1 MIRIQEFELLEASV
15 GGEAPATYDS
25 GGGMLSEMIPSSS
38 LRMLKFPG
46 GGNNSS
52 LESSFVDQGLHQYN
66 TWIPAPDSSR
76 IGTVMEVQGLSLSL
90 SSSMEAAKL
99 EELSSRNGGIYSNNI
114 TGSADQLLLHSG
126 GVDVAG
132 YGGGVAAAAEST
144 RTVNVLRNSRYL
156 KAAQGL
162 LEEFC
167 FVGRGKL
174 KNLIRAK
181 KNMMNSDESGNP
193 NSDHEHDGDPPPPP
207 PPSSSPAVR
216 SEHQNRK
223 IKLLSML
230 DEVDARYVRYSEQMQ
245 TMVNSFEL
253 VVGYGAAAPY
263 TGLAQEA
270 MSRHFRRIKD
280 GIVGQLRETCKVLGE
295 KDDGVG
301 GRRGLTRGET
311 PRLRFI
317 DQKLRHQKALH
328 QMAMGMFD
336 SEFWTPQRGLPQP
349 SVNTLRA
356 WLFDHFLNPYPS
368 EADKQVLSRQ
378 TGLSKNQVS
387 NWFINAR
394 VRLWKPMVEEMY
406 QQEAK
411 EEGDNAKDSQ
421 LIAEEKDPSHNII
434 VSSEN
439 QPMTLDSSILPN
451 HGDKSLLPV
460 TGFSLKAPDSWSAGA
475 GAGNGGFGAVAQVTR
490 DVSLTLGLQ
499 RIENLSRNNRI
510 PIKDFRAYN

>member
-1 MIRIQEFELLEASV
+1 MIRIREFELPEASV
-15 GGEAPATYDS
+15 AGEAPATYDS
-25 GGGMLSEMIPSSS
+25 AGGMLSE
-38 LRMLKFPG
+38 MLKFPG

-52 LESSFVDQGLHQYN
+52 LESSFVDQGLHQY

-90 SSSMEAAKL
+90 SSSWRGLEGMEAAKL
-99 EELSSRNGGIYSNNI
+99 EELSSRNGGIGIYSNNNA
-114 TGSADQLLLHSG
+114 TGADQLLLHSG
-126 GVDVAG
+126 VDVAG
-132 YGGGVAAAAEST
+132 YGDAAAAESI

-156 KAAQGL
+156 KAAQEL

-174 KNLIRAK
+174 KNLRAK
-181 KNMMNSDESGNP
+181 KNIMNNDESGNP
-193 NSDHEHDGDPPPPP
+193 NSDKDPPPPS

-216 SEHQNRK
+216 SEHQRRK

-230 DEVDARYVRYSEQMQ
+230 DEVDARYVRYNEQMQ

-270 MSRHFRRIKD
+270 MSRHFRRIKE

-295 KDDGVG
+295 KDAGE
-301 GRRGLTRGET
+301 RRGLTRGET

-328 QMAMGMFD
+328 EMAMGMLD
-336 SEFWTPQRGLPQP
+336 SEVWRPQRGLPEP

-368 EADKQVLSRQ
+368 EADKQLLSRQ

-406 QQEAK
+406 QKEAK
-411 EEGDNAKDSQ
+411 EEEEEGGGQGQAVDDNAKDSQ

-434 VSSEN
+434 DSSEN
-439 QPMTLDSSILPN
+439 QPMTLHSSIILPN
-451 HGDKSLLPV
+451 HADNSLPL
-460 TGFSLKAPDSWSAGA
+460 TGFSMKAPDSWSGGA
-475 GAGNGGFGAVAQVTR
+475 GAGNGGFGAAAQVTR

-499 RIENLSRNNRI
+499 RIENLSRNNLI